1 MAAIGIGFY
10 SWLRK
15 WWSLFIISSSS
26 AVVVLV
32 WDYILYLHDY
42 FIRQFSLATFTGPFL
57 YGMAAI
63 ICIGFIS
70 FPFYGLLADVWI
82 GRYNA
87 ILFGMVLCFVSWI
100 VTGLGYISYVYYT
113 SEVFLMLVYSIM
125 GLFEASGFAI
135 FKANIVQY
143 NIDQLI
149 GASADELHSVIYWHC
164 GSVPLVGALSSL
176 MKYMISK
183 EYFELVTFIVSG
195 VAVSIVLV
203 SHSFFKHKLENVS
216 LIKNPIKLIVRV
228 LCYARKHKYPENRSA
243 LTYWEEEA
251 PSRLD
256 LGKEKYG
263 GPFTEEEVEDVRTT
277 FRVLP
282 FFVATIAYAFNYHRG
297 WKSPSHSSLV
307 SYFALTDLGSMSCT
321 FCLILL
327 YLLLFRACFYK
338 YIPSMLSRM
347 SIGLLFMLTVSIS
360 RMFIIN
366 FTLEPSHVYSILLLP
381 QILEGISFAFVIP
394 ASLEFTIAQS
404 PVHSRGVMV
413 GIWYASWG
421 VGYFFSSA
429 VRFLFH
435 CQNENLCSIFYY
447 HLTTAIIVFIIFVV
461 FVVMARHYKHRVREN
476 EVNIVLIVDR
486 HYQKYMEQE
495 IKALK

>member
-1 MAAIGIGFY
+1 MAEIGIR
-10 SWLRK
+10 WLRK

-32 WDYILYLHDY
+32 WDYVLYLHDY
-42 FIRQFSLATFTGPFL
+42 SIRQFSLEILDGPFL
-57 YGMAAI
+57 YGMAAL

-70 FPFYGLLADVWI
+70 FPLFGLLADVWI
-82 GRYNA
+82 GRHNA
-87 ILFGMVLCFVSWI
+87 ILIGIVLCLVSWI
-100 VTGLGYISYVYYT
+100 VLGLGYISYFYYI
-113 SEVFLMLVYSIM
+113 SEVFVMTIFIVMI
-125 GLFEASGFAI
+125 LFEASGFAI

-282 FFVATIAYAFNYHRG
+282 FFVATMAYAFNYHHG
-297 WKSPSHSSLV
+297 WKSPPHSSLV
-307 SYFALTDLGSMSCT
+307 SYFALTDLGSMSCA
-321 FCLILL
+321 FFLILV

-360 RMFIIN
+360 RMFIIK

-381 QILEGISFAFVIP
+381 QILEGISFAFIVP

-404 PVHSRGVMV
+404 PVYSRGVMV

-429 VRFLFH
+429 VSFLFQ
-435 CQNENLCSIFYY
+435 CQNETLCSEFYY
-447 HLTTAIIVFIIFVV
+447 HLTAVIVVFIILVV
-461 FVVMARHYKHRVREN
+461 FVVMARRYKHRVREN
-476 EVNIVLIVDR
+476 EVNIVQIVDH

-495 IKALK
+495 EKARS